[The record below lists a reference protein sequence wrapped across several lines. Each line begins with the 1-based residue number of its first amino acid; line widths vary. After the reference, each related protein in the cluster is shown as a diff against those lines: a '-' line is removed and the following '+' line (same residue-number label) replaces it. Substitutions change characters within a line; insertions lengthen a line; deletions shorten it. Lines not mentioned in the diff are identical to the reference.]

1 MPIPAIPLR
10 SGSTPVTIP
19 QLGFGVWQ
27 VADDEAAVAVA
38 EALRVGYRHVDT
50 ARLYDNEEGTGRAV
64 RESGI
69 PREEVFVTS
78 KLWPSDFTRDAAHAS
93 FEGTMARLGL
103 DVLDLFL
110 LHWPAP
116 GRGQYVEAWRA
127 LLELRDSGRV
137 RAVGVSNFTDE
148 HLQRLADET
157 GELPCLNQ
165 VELHPYLQQTALRAF
180 HGANGIVT
188 EAWSPLASGKRVLE
202 DPVVGRIAVKHDV
215 TPAQAIIGWHL
226 TLGNVVI
233 PKSVTPSRIAE
244 NFAAADVRLDEA
256 DLADFA
262 GLDQGFRTGPD
273 PDHFEG

>member
-1 MPIPAIPLR
+1 MPIPAIPLS
-10 SGSTPVTIP
+10 SGPSPVAIP

-27 VADDEAAVAVA
+27 VPDDVAAVAVA

-78 KLWPSDFTRDAAHAS
+78 KLWPSDYRRDAALAS
-93 FEGTMARLGL
+93 FDGTMSRLGL

-116 GRGQYVEAWRA
+116 GRGEYVEAWST
-127 LLELRDSGRV
+127 LLELRASGRV
-137 RAVGVSNFTDE
+137 RAVGVSNFTAA

-157 GELPCLNQ
+157 GAFPCLNQ
-165 VELHPYLQQTALRAF
+165 VELHPYLQQADLRAF
-180 HGANGIVT
+180 HSENGIVT
-188 EAWSPLASGKRVLE
+188 EAWSPLASGKRVLA
-202 DPVVGRIAVKHDV
+202 DPVVGRVAAKHGV

-226 TLGNVVI
+226 TLGTVVI

-244 NFAAADVRLDEA
+244 NFAAAQGRLDEE
-256 DLADFA
+256 DLAAFA
-262 GLDQGFRTGPD
+262 ALDQGFRTGPD